1 MTRSES
7 ETVDVAVVGLGPT
20 GLILA
25 QLLGYEGVR
34 VAAIDRSRLPIPY
47 PRATHLD
54 DETMRSFQTAGLA
67 ELEKTFSLVGNY
79 NWYDPEWRLLMTISM
94 NRGRTAQKSRR
105 TTGWPSCISTLP
117 STWPRPPR
125 RRSGRRSSRT
135 EPGCPNASG

>member
-1 MTRSES
+1 MSSSVS

-25 QLLGYEGVR
+25 QLLAYEGLH

-67 ELEKTFSLVGNY
+67 ELEKTFSLVGKY

-94 NRGRTAQKSRR
+94 NRGVTEQGWQSDYMFHQPDFEAVLRGRAVSRARTS
-105 TTGWPSCISTLP
+105 
-117 STWPRPPR
+117 
-125 RRSGRRSSRT
+125 
-135 EPGCPNASG
+135 